1 MNTRIPC
8 GAAANKPLDP
18 SDDEPTSETFLSV
31 FDREG
36 VAHKGIIRAASDC
49 GSIIS
54 IDGHVVSFDAEGWS
68 HDGLWC
74 LCPESLPAPRCAEVP
89 S

>member
-1 MNTRIPC
+1 MD
-8 GAAANKPLDP
+8 A
-18 SDDEPTSETFLSV
+18 DEPTSVTFLTV

-36 VAHKGIIRAASDC
+36 GTHEGILRAASDC

-54 IDGHVVSFDAEGWS
+54 IDGHIVAFDPEGWS
-68 HDGLWC
+68 HDGRYC
-74 LCPESLPAPRCAEVP
+74 LCPESLPAPRCAEVL